1 MWKFGM
7 FGGMR
12 VWAFFFVF
20 VKLSVLKSWDLGVL
34 EVCEGWR
41 VGSFFCGNLGVY
53 DS

>member
-1 MWKFGM
+1 ME
-7 FGGMR
+7 
-12 VWAFFFVF
+12 VWDVWGYESLGVFFVF